1 MNFNVVNTSL
11 SNLPNFNSVR
21 SKGVYT
27 SFLYI
32 REKINESIKK
42 HDY

>member
-1 MNFNVVNTSL
+1 MVGKMNFNVVNTSL

-21 SKGVYT
+21 KKGVYT

-32 REKINESIKK
+32 REKTK
-42 HDY
+42 